1 MELKVQRANAI
12 RAHRNGGKEV
22 KTTLENIFGAEIF
35 NQDPTERI
43 KTFEDALAELNLKRE
58 DVLPYL
64 DPKTPRQVRA
74 NAREML
80 DVIAEA
86 LRNGIELDF
95 NDSSQKKWRVW
106 FEKRSGVGFV
116 VADANAYWSNAR
128 TDVGSRLSLQ
138 DEKTALYFGNQFL
151 DLHNIVLANPTK

>member
-1 MELKVQRANAI
+1 MELKAQKPDVLLAYRNANS
-12 RAHRNGGKEV
+12 ET
-22 KTTLENIFGAEIF
+22 KTTLENIFGADIF
-35 NQDPTERI
+35 NQDPTGRI

-116 VADANAYWSNAR
+116 VGFAYCDD
-128 TDVGSRLSLQ
+128 TYTGTGCGSRLSLQ